1 MSLGGSSNDPEKL
14 GSCVKILSWLRKKR
28 SMRVHFWRYV
38 PFLHYVSCFFP
49 KRPVNLHPL
58 LLFSKHEL
66 VCDPE
71 KNWVQNMGRNK
82 QGAKKQGYCYSKREE
97 AKQKTGSLLL
107 KKSLHLLFLSNNVP
121 VFCTLLFAAHILD
134 PFLISGQPDKLE

>member
-49 KRPVNLHPL
+49 KHPVNLHPL
-58 LLFSKHEL
+58 FLFWKHGL

-71 KNWVQNMGRNK
+71 NNWVQNMGF
-82 QGAKKQGYCYSKREE
+82 KKQNAKNRVIVIQKEKR
-97 AKQKTGSLLL
+97 QPGLFSFWITMTLL
-107 KKSLHLLFLSNNVP
+107 
-121 VFCTLLFAAHILD
+121 FCTLLFATHILE
-134 PFLISGQPDKLE
+134 LIFFRVTNRPMFSKQE

>member
-49 KRPVNLHPL
+49 KHPINLHPL
-58 LLFSKHEL
+58 FLFWKHGL
-66 VCDPE
+66 VCVPE
-71 KNWVQNMGRNK
+71 KNWVQNMDFK
-82 QGAKKQGYCYSKREE
+82 MQDAKNRVIVTQEEKR
-97 AKQKTGSLLL
+97 QWPFF
-107 KKSLHLLFLSNNVP
+107 LFLHCLFSFWVTMTQFFAP
-121 VFCTLLFAAHILD
+121 CFLKPIFWTL
-134 PFLISGQPDKLE
+134 FLKFQSQK